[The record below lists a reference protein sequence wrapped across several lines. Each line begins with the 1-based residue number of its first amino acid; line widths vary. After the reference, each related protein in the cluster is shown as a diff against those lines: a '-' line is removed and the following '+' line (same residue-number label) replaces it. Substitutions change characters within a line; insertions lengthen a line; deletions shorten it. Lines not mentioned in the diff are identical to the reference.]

1 MVQFN
6 FNRFKQLACWSLTN
20 DKSYFLRNFLQ
31 VLVMLTL
38 VFLTFTTGLI
48 GYPGENSHNVCGV
61 ISLLMLGGAVV
72 VGPSVMFQSMKG
84 KHSTESLLMLP
95 ASNFEKYLMR
105 WATWL
110 ILLPITIMA
119 LFTADLIQYFF
130 NLALHTDYVDFV
142 VTHCVKM
149 VEAIFAFHAIDGM
162 YAWETTITWFITI
175 LWLQSFYAVGGT
187 FFRSHKYAWI
197 QTSISIIL
205 FFMIT
210 SWIFKSGS
218 VSVPS
223 DDTTLAKVIIETMY
237 VLWIVFNYWL
247 SYRFFCRT
255 QVIGKWVNL

>member
-38 VFLTFTTGLI
+38 VFLTFTTGLF
-48 GYPGENSHNVCGV
+48 GHAGANSHNMCGV
-61 ISLLMLGGAVV
+61 ISLLVLGASVV

-84 KHSTESLLMLP
+84 KHSTEPLLMLP
-95 ASNFEKYLMR
+95 ASNFEQYLVR
-105 WATWL
+105 WSTWL
-110 ILLPITIMA
+110 IILPLTILA

-130 NLALHTDYVDFV
+130 NLALRTDYVDFV
-142 VTHCVKM
+142 ITHCVKM
-149 VEAIFAFHAIDGM
+149 VETVYAYQAVDGV

-210 SWIFKSGS
+210 SWIFKGGS

-223 DDTTLAKVIIETMY
+223 DDTTLAKVIIDTMY

>member
-20 DKSYFLRNFLQ
+20 DKSYFLRNYFQ
-31 VLVMLTL
+31 VLVSATL
-38 VFLTFTTGLI
+38 VFLAFTTGFI
-48 GYPGENSHNVCGV
+48 GYPGPNNHNVCGV
-61 ISLLMLGGAVV
+61 ISLLMMGGAVV
-72 VGPSVMFQSMKG
+72 VGPSMMFQSMKG

-130 NLALHTDYVDFV
+130 NLALRTDYVAYV
-142 VTHCVKM
+142 VTDYVKM
-149 VEAIFAFHAIDGM
+149 VETVYAYQAVDGIF
-162 YAWETTITWFITI
+162 AWETTITWFIAI

-197 QTSISIIL
+197 LTTISIIL

-210 SWIFKSGS
+210 SWIFKGGS

-223 DDTTLAKVIIETMY
+223 DDTTLAKVIIWTMY

>member
-31 VLVMLTL
+31 VLVSATL

-48 GYPGENSHNVCGV
+48 GHPGANSHNVCGV

-119 LFTADLIQYFF
+119 LFTADLIQCFF
-130 NLALHTDYVDFV
+130 NLALRTDYVDFV

-162 YAWETTITWFITI
+162 YAWETIITWTITIFWF
-175 LWLQSFYAVGGT
+175 QSFYAVGGT

-210 SWIFKSGS
+210 SWIFKGS
-218 VSVPS
+218 SVTVPS
-223 DDTTLAKVIIETMY
+223 DDSTLVKVIIETVH